1 MTSKPVELSLE
12 EIKEQ
17 LAFYHRLYYLKRK
30 EDPIYA
36 EKKRETARRH
46 RKKKAMEK
54 LQQDTPDREDK
65 TSETETATEEE
76 EEVKIGRPPTY
87 KTGELKI
94 LSVK

>member
-46 RKKKAMEK
+46 RKKKALEK
-54 LQQDTPDREDK
+54 LQQDTPDQ
-65 TSETETATEEE
+65 TPETETATEE

>member
-1 MTSKPVELSLE
+1 MTSKSVELSLE

-30 EDPIYA
+30 EDPVYA

-46 RKKKAMEK
+46 RKKKALEK
-54 LQQDTPDREDK
+54 LQQDTPDQ
-65 TSETETATEEE
+65 TPETETATEEE
-76 EEVKIGRPPTY
+76 EEAKIGRPPTY

>member
-1 MTSKPVELSLE
+1 
-12 EIKEQ
+12 
-17 LAFYHRLYYLKRK
+17 
-30 EDPIYA
+30 
-36 EKKRETARRH
+36 
-46 RKKKAMEK
+46 MEK

-76 EEVKIGRPPTY
+76 EEEVKIGRPPTY